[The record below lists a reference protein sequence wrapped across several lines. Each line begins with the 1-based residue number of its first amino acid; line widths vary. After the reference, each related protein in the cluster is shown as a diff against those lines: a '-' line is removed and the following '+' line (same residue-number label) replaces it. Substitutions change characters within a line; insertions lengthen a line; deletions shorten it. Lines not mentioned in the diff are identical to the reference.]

1 MKVSFYCENASLDST
16 CSAEDLPVPI
26 IKVTV
31 VGGYDGTSTIT
42 FRFTEGT
49 DLSSSFSNDSNATDG
64 IDSTWATGT
73 VYKFNR
79 FSFTTSNATSL
90 NGVPFKVEIGL
101 RGKCSS
107 GQHTGVFRKYNV
119 MLGVISN
126 TSNSHTFTTTN
137 STSWYDI
144 TVDYSGG
151 LNWDNIIA
159 TTLYYEND
167 GSFYYNAPMI
177 DDAYIRI
184 TYLLPKHPRVG
195 VGIHNNPCIV

>member
-1 MKVSFYCENASLDST
+1 
-16 CSAEDLPVPI
+16 
-26 IKVTV
+26 
-31 VGGYDGTSTIT
+31 
-42 FRFTEGT
+42 
-49 DLSSSFSNDSNATDG
+49 
-64 IDSTWATGT
+64 
-73 VYKFNR
+73 
-79 FSFTTSNATSL
+79 
-90 NGVPFKVEIGL
+90 
-101 RGKCSS
+101 
-107 GQHTGVFRKYNV
+107 